1 MLKKPKCP
9 VIAIEEHYWDRE
21 LSATYSGVEG
31 VRNPQM
37 TEQLHDLGD
46 LRLKEMDEAGVDM
59 QIISHGA
66 PSAQKLSGDD
76 AVALV
81 RRVNDRLAA
90 AIAKHPTRFAGFAT
104 LPTSDP
110 VAAADELERT
120 VTKLGF
126 KGAMIH
132 GLTNGLFIDD
142 PRFWPIFE
150 RAAALDVPLYMHP
163 SIPDPRVIEVYYK
176 DYVEKFPTI
185 LRAAWGFTVET
196 ATQGV
201 RLVLSGVFDS
211 YPRLKIIVG
220 HLGEGLPFSL
230 WRIDMAL
237 QRPG

>member
-1 MLKKPKCP
+1 MLKKPNCP

-37 TEQLHDLGD
+37 MEQLHDLGD

-104 LPTSDP
+104 PP
-110 VAAADELERT
+110 PACR
-120 VTKLGF
+120 
-126 KGAMIH
+126 
-132 GLTNGLFIDD
+132 
-142 PRFWPIFE
+142 
-150 RAAALDVPLYMHP
+150 
-163 SIPDPRVIEVYYK
+163 
-176 DYVEKFPTI
+176 
-185 LRAAWGFTVET
+185 
-196 ATQGV
+196 
-201 RLVLSGVFDS
+201 
-211 YPRLKIIVG
+211 
-220 HLGEGLPFSL
+220 
-230 WRIDMAL
+230 
-237 QRPG
+237 